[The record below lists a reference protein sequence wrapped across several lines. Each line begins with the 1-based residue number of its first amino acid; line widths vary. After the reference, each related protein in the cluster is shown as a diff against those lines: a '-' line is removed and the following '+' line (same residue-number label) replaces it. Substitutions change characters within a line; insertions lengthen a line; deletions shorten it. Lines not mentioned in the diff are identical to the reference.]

1 MGLGRRGFKGIFN
14 CNRIQISNDPIF
26 SNKHRF
32 QTGRKQPQPTSLQ
45 NPLVGKFSVEVVG
58 RFSEVSMDVLFFVF
72 FQATVRALAADPT
85 DTAALKPVLGLRA
98 GDDLEHLGC
107 LEFVVGV
114 EFAAKIGWRN
124 TMLFL
129 FLSLFSYFFP

>member
-1 MGLGRRGFKGIFN
+1 
-14 CNRIQISNDPIF
+14 
-26 SNKHRF
+26 
-32 QTGRKQPQPTSLQ
+32 
-45 NPLVGKFSVEVVG
+45 
-58 RFSEVSMDVLFFVF
+58 MDVLFFVF

-114 EFAAKIGWRN
+114 EFGAKIGWRN

-129 FLSLFSYFFP
+129 FLSLFSYFFPLKKQLEESSAYFFWGGLYYPV